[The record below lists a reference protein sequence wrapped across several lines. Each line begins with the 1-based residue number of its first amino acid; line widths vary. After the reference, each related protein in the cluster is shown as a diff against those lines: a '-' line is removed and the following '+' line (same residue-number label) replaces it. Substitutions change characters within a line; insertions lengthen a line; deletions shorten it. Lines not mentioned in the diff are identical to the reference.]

1 VSDTGF
7 GIPQEQ
13 LGRLFTPFDRLGAER
28 GDIEGT
34 GIGLSLSRQLA
45 EAMGGTLEVES
56 TVGVGSTFWVE
67 LPLVEGPIDRY
78 ERLHLLGSAMGNG
91 TSPSLARRTV
101 LYIEDNLAN
110 LTLVQ
115 RIVAVRDGIEIIP
128 AMQGRLGL
136 ELAKE
141 HRPSLVLLDLH
152 LPDISGEE
160 VLQRLRDDPLTENIP
175 VVIVS
180 AEATPGH
187 IQRLLSAGAL
197 AYLTKPIDI
206 NELLHILD
214 EHVLTTAI
222 EP

>member
-1 VSDTGF
+1 
-7 GIPQEQ
+7 
-13 LGRLFTPFDRLGAER
+13 
-28 GDIEGT
+28 
-34 GIGLSLSRQLA
+34 
-45 EAMGGTLEVES
+45 
-56 TVGVGSTFWVE
+56 
-67 LPLVEGPIDRY
+67 
-78 ERLHLLGSAMGNG
+78 MGNG